1 MTQMIMRPAPPTMAS
16 PSWWGADSERQR
28 LVPPSG
34 STARAVFLKT
44 MLPHSFAYVDI
55 RTSFNAAVAAGHV
68 GIGPYV
74 VDADIESGTLRM
86 EDLSSTSKTATLND
100 FQDPS
105 NVQKLLELRRKV
117 GLLAVES
124 PRTAT
129 VFDDLQA
136 LQETAAMQRVRLPSD
151 FPWMLRILDSAE
163 TAITAA
169 GYDLR
174 FCHGDGN
181 ISNVLIDRTDAAL
194 RLVDWDCAAQMDPI
208 QDLGVILAELAPFD
222 LDAREIFEMYW
233 GSWDRRLFERSRIY
247 AIADAVR
254 WGLIGAY
261 VDAVDPG
268 TYEYSKFSDW
278 QFLRARTWLN
288 DPHLDDRLRNL

>member
-1 MTQMIMRPAPPTMAS
+1 MTQMIMQPAPPTMAS

-34 STARAVFLKT
+34 STAKALFLKT
-44 MLPHSFAYVDI
+44 MLPHSRAYVDI
-55 RTSFNAAVAAGHV
+55 RTSFTAAVAAGQAD
-68 GIGPYV
+68 IGPYV
-74 VDADIESGTLRM
+74 VDADIEAGTLRM
-86 EDLSSTSKTATLND
+86 EDLSPTSKTATLND

-105 NVQKLLELRRKV
+105 NLQKLVELRRKV

-124 PRTAT
+124 PRSAT

-136 LQETAAMQRVRLPSD
+136 LQETAAIQRVRLPDD
-151 FPWMLRILDSAE
+151 FPWMLRILDSAD
-163 TAITAA
+163 TAIAA
-169 GYDLR
+169 TGYDLR

-181 ISNVLIDRTDAAL
+181 ISNVLIDRTDGAL
-194 RLVDWDCAAQMDPI
+194 RLVDWDCAAKMDPI
-208 QDLGVILAELAPFD
+208 QDLGVMLAELAPFD

-233 GSWDRRLFERSRIY
+233 GSWDRGLFERSRIY

-278 QFLRARTWLN
+278 QFLRARIWLN